1 MRRRPDQL
9 PRGTHGLGREHV
21 AQHQRNRVLN
31 AIGPAVI
38 ELGYTA
44 TTVEILRERAGISRR
59 TFYDHFTDKEDA
71 VVAFYDAATERL
83 LEEIDAAVDNP
94 RLQPLSRI
102 GAATR
107 ATLTLAAEHPITSRV
122 WLMAP
127 GRASERLGE
136 RRRLTF
142 AALSERLEANL
153 LEAGYPS
160 AGPLGLSMSI
170 GGACEVVRSQLVQG
184 REDDL
189 MACGPAVVYALLV
202 THTGHAVAN
211 RARLTG
217 WGSSRSAARR

>member
-1 MRRRPDQL
+1 
-9 PRGTHGLGREHV
+9 V

-31 AIGPAVI
+31 AIGPAII

-83 LEEIDAAVDNP
+83 IEAIDDSIDNP
-94 RLQPLSRI
+94 RLQPLSRV

-107 ATLTLAAEHPITSRV
+107 ALLELAAEDPITSRV

-136 RRRLTF
+136 RRRLTLD
-142 AALSERLEANL
+142 ALGTRLEAL
-153 LEAGYPS
+153 LLAAGHPS
-160 AGPLGLSMSI
+160 TGPLGLSMSI
-170 GGACEVVRSQLVQG
+170 GGACEIVRSQLVQG

-189 MACGPAVVYALLV
+189 MSCGPAVVYALLV
-202 THTGHAVAN
+202 IHTGHAVAN
-211 RARLTG
+211 KARLTG
-217 WGSSRSAARR
+217 SGSSRSGASR